1 MKGSLI
7 SGQVVEPYA
16 EALMS
21 LAQSNDL
28 VDRIGEDAAALLNLL
43 KESPDLEQFLGNP
56 TVKAEDKKAVLQS
69 ISGDQLHPFT
79 LNFLKLLVDRR
90 RILFLEGICKQ
101 YRVRLR
107 QLKQTVLAEVT
118 SAVELS
124 EQQQQSVREKV
135 IAMTGANQV
144 DIETKIDRDL
154 IGGVIIKVGSQVID
168 ASLRGQLRRI
178 GLRLS
183 SAT

>member
-21 LAQSNDL
+21 VAQSNDL